1 MSKEKVNEINLT
13 PQDSNNTDMITKM
26 EAKRE
31 MEEKHKIEANIDVMT
46 EDKNT
51 SGVKNILKVATGDIS
66 LLNEDTNFDDHIN
79 VKELPSEFKG
89 YPVGT
94 KISFKPITLEELETL
109 NTDEVDPAR
118 AVAMLLKS
126 IHCTTLPVEDLY
138 YWDVMYIGIQ
148 RKLLAFGNTK
158 GTMYN
163 RCPKCGNI
171 VSKSFEYTDLEF
183 RQMLAPNLPMKMEVG
198 GKKLE
203 FGLLT
208 MKDFLQIEVGQGEL
222 GVYARMIK
230 NMPFDEAYNFVKHAT
245 GVDIKKLR
253 FVDKQLNYG
262 LKPFYVTCD
271 NEVEVENP
279 DFDETVEG
287 SKRMILK
294 PCGNRVVMEVQSPFE
309 IVFPEDE
316 ISGFDDFEVQ
326 YG

>member
-1 MSKEKVNEINLT
+1 MALEDDLTNKAAPKINEVSETETETEIETEKEN
-13 PQDSNNTDMITKM
+13 
-26 EAKRE
+26 
-31 MEEKHKIEANIDVMT
+31 
-46 EDKNT
+46 KNT
-51 SGVKNILKVATGDIS
+51 SGVKDILKVAEGDIG
-66 LLNEDTNFDDHIN
+66 LLKEEADLCDHI
-79 VKELPSEFKG
+79 VVQKLPSEFKG
-89 YPVGT
+89 YPEGT
-94 KISFKPITLEELETL
+94 KISFKPITLEELEAL
-109 NTDEVDPAR
+109 NTDEMDPAR

-138 YWDVMYIGIQ
+138 YWDVVYIGVQ

-158 GTMYN
+158 GTIYA

-171 VSKSFEYTDLEF
+171 VGKSFEYTDLEF

-203 FGLLT
+203 FGVLT
-208 MKDFLQIEVGQGEL
+208 MKDFLQVEIGQGEL

-230 NMPFDEAYNFVKHAT
+230 NMPFDEAYKFVKNAT

-262 LKPFYVTCD
+262 LKPFYVECD
-271 NEVEVENP
+271 NDIEVENP

-287 SKRMILK
+287 SKRKILK
-294 PCGNRVVMEVQSPFE
+294 PCGTRVALEVQSPFE

-316 ISGFDDFEVQ
+316 IDQFDDFEVQ